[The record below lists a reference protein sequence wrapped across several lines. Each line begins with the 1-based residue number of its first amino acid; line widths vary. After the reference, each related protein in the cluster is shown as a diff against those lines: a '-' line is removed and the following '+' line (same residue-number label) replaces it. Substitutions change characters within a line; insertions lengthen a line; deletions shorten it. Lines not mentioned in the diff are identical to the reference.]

1 LDPKEQR
8 EEYGMSS
15 TIDVKSARI
24 PDRDKLLE
32 LLRENGL
39 KAEPHDDLGIEV
51 QADDDG
57 GELFGY
63 VERLVMLIGAPFVPT
78 KHEDVI
84 YIRPPV
90 G

>member
-1 LDPKEQR
+1 
-8 EEYGMSS
+8 MTS
-15 TIDVKSARI
+15 TIDVQSARI
-24 PDRDKLLE
+24 PDRDKLLA
-32 LLRENGL
+32 LLREEGL
-39 KAEPHDDLGIEV
+39 HAEPDGELGIEV

-57 GELFGY
+57 GELFGH

>member
-1 LDPKEQR
+1 
-8 EEYGMSS
+8 MSS
-15 TIDVKSARI
+15 TIDVESARI

-39 KAEPHDDLGIEV
+39 KAEPHDDLGITV

-57 GELFGY
+57 DELFGH
-63 VERLVMLIGAPFVPT
+63 VERLVMLVGAPFVPT

>member
-1 LDPKEQR
+1 
-8 EEYGMSS
+8 MSS
-15 TIDVKSARI
+15 TIDVQSARI
-24 PDRDKLLE
+24 PDRDKLLA
-32 LLRENGL
+32 LLREHGL
-39 KAEPHDDLGIEV
+39 QAEPEGELGIEV
-51 QADDDG
+51 KSDDDG
-57 GELFGY
+57 GELFGH

>member
-1 LDPKEQR
+1 
-8 EEYGMSS
+8 MS

-24 PDRDKLLE
+24 PDRDKLLA

-39 KAEPHDDLGIEV
+39 QAEPHDELGIEV
-51 QADDDG
+51 QCDDDG
-57 GELFGY
+57 GEIFAH

>member
-1 LDPKEQR
+1 
-8 EEYGMSS
+8 MSS
-15 TIDVKSARI
+15 TIDVEAARI
-24 PDRDKLLE
+24 PDRDRLLE
-32 LLRENGL
+32 LLRENGIEA
-39 KAEPHDDLGIEV
+39 KPYDELGIVVETE
-51 QADDDG
+51 DDG
-57 GELFGY
+57 GELFGH

>member
-1 LDPKEQR
+1 
-8 EEYGMSS
+8 MSS

-39 KAEPHDDLGIEV
+39 KAEPQDELGIKV

-57 GELFGY
+57 DELFGY

-78 KHEDVI
+78 KHKDVI

>member
-1 LDPKEQR
+1 
-8 EEYGMSS
+8 MSS
-15 TIDVKSARI
+15 SIDVKSARI

-32 LLRENGL
+32 LLREEGL
-39 KAEPHDDLGIEV
+39 NAEPRDELGIEV
-51 QADDDG
+51 QSDDDG
-57 GELFGY
+57 GELFGH
-63 VERLVMLIGAPFVPT
+63 VERLIMLIGAPFVPT

>member
-1 LDPKEQR
+1 
-8 EEYGMSS
+8 MSS
-15 TIDVKSARI
+15 TIDVESARI
-24 PDRDKLLE
+24 PDRDRLLE
-32 LLRENGL
+32 LLREHGL
-39 KAEPHDDLGIEV
+39 DAQPHDELGIAV
-51 QADDDG
+51 QTDDDG
-57 GELFGY
+57 GELFRH

>member
-1 LDPKEQR
+1 
-8 EEYGMSS
+8 MTS
-15 TIDVKSARI
+15 TIDVQSARI
-24 PDRDKLLE
+24 PDRDKLLA
-32 LLRENGL
+32 LLREEGL
-39 KAEPHDDLGIEV
+39 HAEPDGELGIEV
-51 QADDDG
+51 QADDG
-57 GELFGY
+57 GELFGH

>member
-1 LDPKEQR
+1 MEGR
-8 EEYGMSS
+8 TVSM
-15 TIDVKSARI
+15 IDVQSARI
-24 PDRDKLLE
+24 PDRDKLLA
-32 LLRENGL
+32 LLREEGL
-39 KAEPHDDLGIEV
+39 DAEPQDELGIVV
-51 QADDDG
+51 QSDDEG
-57 GELFGY
+57 GELFGH